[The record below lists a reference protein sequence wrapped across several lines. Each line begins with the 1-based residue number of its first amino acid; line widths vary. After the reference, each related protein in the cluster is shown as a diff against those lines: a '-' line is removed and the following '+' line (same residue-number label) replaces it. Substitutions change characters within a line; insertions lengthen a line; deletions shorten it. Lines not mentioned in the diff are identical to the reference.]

1 LGVSD
6 LSEQQERFCRFI
18 VEGKNQRDAYNAA
31 GYKSGSDAAADANAS
46 RLISNDKIA
55 ARIAE
60 MRANAAKR
68 SELTAAHFA
77 KRLERIAA
85 AAERTVFKAALPGA
99 AASED
104 MTEGAEVLALNAK
117 DAADVARQ
125 HSMDAAKL
133 LGLVIEKRENT
144 NRDVN
149 DSSELSREELLNIA
163 RAGRAGA
170 SAPAD
175 GNGKPDRVHKVH

>member
-1 LGVSD
+1 MSE

-31 GYKSGSDAAADANAS
+31 GYKSGSDEATDANAS

-55 ARIAE
+55 ARIAAL
-60 MRANAAKR
+60 RANAAKR

-85 AAERTVFKAALPGA
+85 AAERTVFKAVLPGS

-104 MTEGAEVLALNAK
+104 MTEGAEVLALSAK

-133 LGLVIEKRENT
+133 LGLVIDKAEIEDKT
-144 NRDVN
+144 IYAVSNRPQTD
-149 DSSELSREELLNIA
+149 DQWATEFSP
-163 RAGRAGA
+163 GQ
-170 SAPAD
+170 
-175 GNGKPDRVHKVH
+175 KPN